1 LSHRFLEQ
9 ALEQPWGQRELEPL
23 AWVQPGLVPLALEL
37 QELVQP
43 EWVQRELEPLA
54 LELQVSEPLV
64 SVLQALE
71 PLASVLQALVLA
83 YPAQVYPV
91 QVSELVDLSLERA

>member
-9 ALEQPWGQRELEPL
+9 ALELRESVQL

-37 QELVQP
+37 QESVQP
-43 EWVQRELEPLA
+43 EWVQRELEPLV
-54 LELQVSEPLV
+54 LELQE
-64 SVLQALE
+64 LE
-71 PLASVLQALVLA
+71 PLAWVLQELVLA

-91 QVSELVDLSLERA
+91 QVLELVDLSLERA

>member
-9 ALEQPWGQRELEPL
+9 ALELRESVQL

-37 QELVQP
+37 QESVQP
-43 EWVQRELEPLA
+43 GWVQRELEPLV
-54 LELQVSEPLV
+54 LELQE
-64 SVLQALE
+64 LE
-71 PLASVLQALVLA
+71 PLAWVLQELVLA

>member
-9 ALEQPWGQRELEPL
+9 ALEQALELRESVQL

-37 QELVQP
+37 QESVQP

-54 LELQVSEPLV
+54 LELQV
-64 SVLQALE
+64 LE

-83 YPAQVYPV
+83 YPV
-91 QVSELVDLSLERA
+91 QVLELVDLSLERA

>member
-9 ALEQPWGQRELEPL
+9 ALELRESVQL

-37 QELVQP
+37 QESVQP
-43 EWVQRELEPLA
+43 EWVQRELEPLV
-54 LELQVSEPLV
+54 LELQELEPLV
-64 SVLQALE
+64 LELQELE
-71 PLASVLQALVLA
+71 PLAWVLQELVLA

-91 QVSELVDLSLERA
+91 QVLELVDLSLERA

>member
-43 EWVQRELEPLA
+43 EWVQRELEPLV
-54 LELQVSEPLV
+54 LELQE
-64 SVLQALE
+64 LE
-71 PLASVLQALVLA
+71 PLAWVLQELVLA

-91 QVSELVDLSLERA
+91 QVLELVDLSLERA